1 MKLSDVA
8 PPRKAVKKV
17 KKAVRGV
24 KKMELLDKLPLPGS
38 DDGDEEQQ
46 EGVGDG
52 RRMPIQQAVDVGVPI
67 ETAWKLWNKYEDYPK
82 FMHRIEAA
90 EKLDP
95 KHVHFTGKI
104 WGIRREWDA
113 EITEKRTQETIAW
126 VSEEGLE
133 NAGVVT
139 FHKMGPRL
147 THIELNLDIAPH
159 GPIEKIGRG
168 MRFTKRAVRAD
179 LHRFKAYAEMNEG

>member
-17 KKAVRGV
+17 KDAVSDV
-24 KKMELLDKLPLPGS
+24 KDKLPLVGS
-38 DDGDEEQQ
+38 DDDDEQQ

-52 RRMPIQQAVDVGVPI
+52 RRMPIQQAIDVGVPV

-82 FMHRIEAA
+82 FMHRVESA
-90 EKLDP
+90 EKLGP

-113 EITEKRTQETIAW
+113 EITEKRTHEAIAW
-126 VSEEGLE
+126 VSEDGLE

-139 FHKMGPRL
+139 FHKMAAADPHRAQPR
-147 THIELNLDIAPH
+147 
-159 GPIEKIGRG
+159 
-168 MRFTKRAVRAD
+168 
-179 LHRFKAYAEMNEG
+179 HRTARSDRED